1 MKDFVEFIVKHL
13 VNDPTQ
19 VRVLESV
26 GERTNIY
33 EIRVASE
40 DMNKVIGRGGR
51 TVMAL
56 RIVVNAVSQRS
67 GKYAEVEILEPRE

>member
-19 VRVLESV
+19 VRVQEFV

-33 EIRVASE
+33 EIRVAPQ
-40 DMNKVIGRGGR
+40 DMNFVIGSRGR
-51 TVMAL
+51 TVTAL
-56 RIVVNAVSQRS
+56 RIVVNAVCQKS
-67 GKYAEVEILEPRE
+67 GKYAEVEILEPRK

>member
-1 MKDFVEFIVKHL
+1 MKEFVEFIVKHL

-33 EIRVASE
+33 EIRVVPH
-40 DMNKVIGRGGR
+40 DMNKVIGKGGR
-51 TVMAL
+51 TVTAL
-56 RIVVNAVSQRS
+56 RILVNAVCQKS

>member
-1 MKDFVEFIVKHL
+1 MKEFVEFIVKHL

-33 EIRVASE
+33 EIRVAPH
-40 DMNKVIGRGGR
+40 DMNKVIGKGGR
-51 TVMAL
+51 TVTAL
-56 RIVVNAVSQRS
+56 RIVVNAVCQKS
-67 GKYAEVEILEPRE
+67 GKYAEVEISEPRK